1 MAFQTVAL
9 SVTTLLS
16 AHLTQDASRHLKTP
30 YTSISGA
37 YYTPLAALC
46 YAARHLLALAL
57 LRVARGVTFT
67 SESDAIAQPRL
78 SR

>member
-1 MAFQTVAL
+1 MA
-9 SVTTLLS
+9 LLFT
-16 AHLTQDASRHLKTP
+16 HLTQDASLHLKTP

-46 YAARHLLALAL
+46 YAARYLLAPAL

-67 SESDAIAQPRL
+67 SESESNRYGME
-78 SR
+78 

>member
-1 MAFQTVAL
+1 M
-9 SVTTLLS
+9 
-16 AHLTQDASRHLKTP
+16 HLKTP

-67 SESDAIAQPRL
+67 CESDATAQPRL